1 MYSSGLRWYS
11 GGVRYLPVLLTALAV
26 SAAPARGQVT
36 IQNPLLPAEEVAVY
50 SEKIGNDSWTVT
62 QTLSLRSEKGDS
74 YYEFKSSSP
83 ESEVSMRL
91 DVATLFPRNSEVI
104 TRSGD
109 SVIRRT
115 TEILKADPHPKAN
128 ELVIGDF
135 NSLAVTLRG
144 LPWGSFSTV
153 TLVALGASSRGQ
165 QFSFQLTAAGR
176 ESVSAAGKTYDC
188 WKVQLGIGGFMGAF
202 VGKTTYWFLADAPH
216 FLVKS
221 EGPTGGPGSPI
232 QRVEI
237 QTYSARG
244 N

>member
-1 MYSSGLRWYS
+1 MYCTRRRWYS
-11 GGVRYLPVLLTALAV
+11 GEVRYLLVLLAALAA
-26 SAAPARGQVT
+26 SAAPARGQVL
-36 IQNPLLPAEEVAVY
+36 IRNPSLPAEEVAVY
-50 SEKIGNDSWTVT
+50 SEKVGSDSWTVT

-74 YYEFKSSSP
+74 FYEFTSSSP
-83 ESEVSMRL
+83 ESDVSMRL
-91 DVATLFPRNSEVI
+91 DAATLFPRDSQVI

-115 TEILKADPHPKAN
+115 TEILKAAPHPKAD

-144 LPWGSFSTV
+144 LPWGNFSTLN
-153 TLVALGASSRGQ
+153 LVALGTGSRGR

-176 ESVSAAGKTYDC
+176 ESVSAGGKTYDC
-188 WKVQLGIGGFMGAF
+188 FKVQLGIGGFMGAF
-202 VGKTTYWFLADAPH
+202 VGKSTYWFFADAPH

-232 QRVEI
+232 QRSEL

-244 N
+244 S

>member
-1 MYSSGLRWYS
+1 
-11 GGVRYLPVLLTALAV
+11 
-26 SAAPARGQVT
+26 
-36 IQNPLLPAEEVAVY
+36 VAVY

-74 YYEFKSSSP
+74 FYEFTSSSP

-91 DVATLFPRNSEVI
+91 EAATLFPRDSEVI
-104 TRSGD
+104 TRSAD

-115 TEILKADPHPKAN
+115 TEILKAAPHAKAN

-135 NSLAVTLRG
+135 NSLPVTLRG
-144 LPWGSFSTV
+144 LPWGSFSTLN
-153 TLVALGASSRGQ
+153 LVVLGASSRGP

-176 ESVSAAGKTYDC
+176 ESVSAGGKTYDC

-202 VGKTTYWFLADAPH
+202 VGKSTYWFLTDAPH

-232 QRVEI
+232 QRLEI

-244 N
+244 S